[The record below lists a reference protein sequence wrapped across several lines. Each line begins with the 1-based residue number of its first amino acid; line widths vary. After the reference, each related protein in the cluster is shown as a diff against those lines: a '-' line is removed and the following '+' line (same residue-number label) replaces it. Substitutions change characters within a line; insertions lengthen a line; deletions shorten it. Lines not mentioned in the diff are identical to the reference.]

1 MKIDFDEG
9 LRNYFKRRTQKDDP
23 IGRIRVRP
31 TLSNDE
37 KITVD
42 SRSLEPV
49 KDQIRRQIRDFT
61 KNKNVGRTDIVSM
74 DQFTEYEKIN

>member
-9 LRNYFKRRTQKDDP
+9 LRNYFKRRTQKDGP
-23 IGRIRVRP
+23 ITRFRVRP
-31 TLSNDE
+31 ILQNDQ

-42 SRSLEPV
+42 HKSLEPA

-61 KNKNVGRTDIVSM
+61 VNKNVGRTDIVSM
-74 DQFTEYEKIN
+74 DQFTEYE